1 MFIIFGRIPRT
12 LIPILLFVIFISL
25 FVFVPQGNDLISAK
39 GDYYLGQAISLLFIV
54 CLFIDFSRYIRNKK
68 QRRNEHKI

>member
-1 MFIIFGRIPRT
+1 MKKLPLT
-12 LIPILLFVIFISL
+12 LIPVLLFVIFISL

-39 GDYYLGQAISLLFIV
+39 GDYYLGQAIGILFIA